1 MFKFLQPKVSRE
13 ELEKIEKLK
22 KENEFLSFEET
33 STSTSTSNQIA
44 NDKKKI
50 RKNK

>member
-33 STSTSTSNQIA
+33 STSTFNQIA